1 MTNIKDNKELLLDI
15 HSSLDSISNLLQSL
29 EETEKESSLL
39 LSVSKADLD
48 YVIDRVE
55 ELLDF

>member
-39 LSVSKADLD
+39 LSVSRADLD